1 MWFLPLLSFSALS
14 ARVQLSP
21 FPRVTHASVVFSRL
35 DEFFFDSCC
44 LFTCFRDTRRNLQ
57 FFFVSSFHTHAPH
70 SRSKCSRG
78 KSGISGTSESQPPR
92 LEYLSAKGKRERE
105 NCRYYTASA
114 PAFGLNLR
122 AVTTKREIS
131 FRRERKGNFR

>member
-44 LFTCFRDTRRNLQ
+44 LFTCLGTLVGILN
-57 FFFVSSFHTHAPH
+57 FFVSSFHTHAPH

-105 NCRYYTASA
+105 
-114 PAFGLNLR
+114 
-122 AVTTKREIS
+122 TKLS
-131 FRRERKGNFR
+131 VLYC